1 MGAHVT
7 GLKQVEGRMPKRAMT
22 QLIRIDRPILEQ
34 FSRVI
39 YVDADMLVLR
49 NIDELFDSEP
59 LSATS
64 EINPPIL
71 FNR

>member
-1 MGAHVT
+1 MNGFFW
-7 GLKQVEGRMPKRAMT
+7 
-22 QLIRIDRPILEQ
+22 Q

-39 YVDADMLVLR
+39 YIDADMLVLR
-49 NIDELFDSEP
+49 NIDALFESEP